1 MPRSLRQSK
10 ILELISLKEICTQD
24 ELVDSLRELDF
35 DVTQATISR
44 DIKELGLI
52 KKISSDTGKSRY
64 VFPENDTHASNKF
77 TYILKESIISIK
89 ILKTFV
95 VIRVLK
101 NLAQAVSNIINNL
114 NIENM
119 MGSVYGDDC
128 VMLIFSTPDEAIYAK
143 SRIDGIVNC

>member
-52 KKISSDTGKSRY
+52 KKISPDTGKSRY
-64 VFPENDTHASNKF
+64 VFPENDTHSSNKF
-77 TYILKESIISIK
+77 TYILKESVISIK

-95 VIRVLK
+95 VIKVLR
-101 NLAQAVSNIINNL
+101 NLAQAVSNVINNL

-128 VMLIFSTPDEAIYAK
+128 VMLIFSMPDEAVYAK
-143 SRIDGIVNC
+143 NRIEGIINC